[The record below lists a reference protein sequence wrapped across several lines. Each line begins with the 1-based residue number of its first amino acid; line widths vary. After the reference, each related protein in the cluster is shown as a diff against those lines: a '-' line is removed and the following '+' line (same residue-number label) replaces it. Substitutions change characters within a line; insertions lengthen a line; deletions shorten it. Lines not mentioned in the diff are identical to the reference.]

1 MKKATLHV
9 VLTMLLCV
17 MGIAVFA
24 QTRQIS
30 GTVTDSKTNTPLL
43 SVTVKVK
50 DKNIQAITGDGGAF
64 TLTAPSG
71 VVVLEFSY
79 VGYSTK
85 EVTVGA
91 GENNITVAL
100 EEGGN
105 GLNDVVVT
113 ALGVKR
119 SPRALGYTTQQVG
132 GVEVSR
138 SNAPN
143 VGAALSGRVASL
155 NVISPNGV
163 DGGTTKL
170 VIDGNNSITGNNQP
184 LIVVDGVPMNND
196 IPANAQSVTNPQDFG
211 SPLNLLN
218 AEDIE
223 SYNVLKGP
231 AAAALYGGR
240 GANGVIMITTKKGTK
255 KKGLGIDYTLAYKS
269 IDPYRYIKMQNEYGA
284 GGMTTLNAP
293 YYRLDGNGNP
303 ALSDGW
309 DQQFVDDKTGSGPF
323 GVNSWDQVSWPGNG
337 LSWGPKMTGTNI
349 TWWDG
354 STRAD
359 VPQPGNLKLLYQNG
373 NQLTHTV
380 AVQGGGEWGSIRVSY
395 SHLDNTAILP
405 NSNFNQSTFNIGSN
419 LKVSDKVSVQVNASY
434 FDNKYLN
441 APMLGNDDV
450 GSWQKKLLYNSPRN
464 YAGEDILAYKNPDG
478 TRNDLSSFPWVG
490 NNRYQ
495 VWDIYENNETVTRRK
510 LLGSMQVNYQ
520 ATSFLD
526 FMFRAGIDA
535 NNNEDLKENHP
546 IDLTGT
552 NGGLYAHGL
561 SRDNTTDIIGIGTLH
576 KDDVFVK
583 GLNGKL
589 GIGAESF
596 DRDAY
601 GLTGTNN
608 NWSVANFYS
617 FSTYQGTPVAT
628 SESGQII
635 RNKQN
640 SVFGF
645 LNLAYKDY
653 LFLDFTGRNDWSS
666 ALPSD
671 EQSYFYPSV
680 SSSFVFTELMHL
692 NPKVLSFGKIR
703 AAMAQGAVPPDPFLV
718 NFTYNTG
725 TFAGQPTS
733 SLPGTLP
740 AFHYKPQTNTTYDFG
755 LTLGFLDNRINVDM
769 RYYHGKAENQIV
781 QTPLPNTSGVS
792 SLYVSQG
799 SLQNSGY
806 EISINAK
813 VINTRK
819 FRWDATL
826 NLSHNS
832 NKLLALAPGADRI
845 DLGSIWGSNGP
856 TISAKVGDQFGTIYG
871 YDYVYDKKTG
881 LPLLVDAPFG
891 NPDMKGTMYQATS
904 TTVPIG
910 NATPKVIGGIS
921 NVFTFGNLSIGTL
934 VDWKLGGDMW
944 SGSYGTIMQQGQSVE
959 SLKERDG
966 GGLPYTTPDGTK
978 TNWGVILPGVYSD
991 GSVNSTVVHYFYK
1004 YIPYGVWSSGSQY
1017 SNWIEKNDIVT
1028 DTWIKMREISIN
1040 YTLPNKLVQKSHVFQ
1055 AATVSL
1061 VGRDLFYIYT
1071 TVPDRINP
1079 EGMNGVGNA
1088 QGIEFASLPGV
1099 RSLGVQLRVSF

>member
-1 MKKATLHV
+1 
-9 VLTMLLCV
+9 MLFSFLGV
-17 MGIAVFA
+17 AAIA
-24 QTRQIS
+24 QTRQIK
-30 GTVTDSKTNTPLL
+30 GTVTDAKNNNPML
-43 SVTVKVK
+43 SVTVQVK
-50 DKNIQAITGDGGAF
+50 NKNIQTTTGDGGSFILSVPAG
-64 TLTAPSG
+64 S
-71 VVVLEFSY
+71 VVLEFSY
-79 VGYSTK
+79 VGYGTK
-85 EVTVGA
+85 EVTVAA
-91 GENNITVAL
+91 GETSVAVSL

-119 SPRALGYTTQQVG
+119 SPRALGYTTQQVAG
-132 GVEVSR
+132 TDVSR
-138 SNAPN
+138 SNAAN
-143 VGAALSGRVASL
+143 IGVGLTGRVASL

-184 LIVVDGVPMNND
+184 LIIVDGVPMNND
-196 IPANAQSVTNPQDFG
+196 IPSNAQSVTNPQDFG

-240 GANGVIMITTKKGTK
+240 GANGVIMITTKKGAK
-255 KKGLGIDYTLAYKS
+255 KNGLGVDYTMGYKS
-269 IDPYRYIKMQNEYGA
+269 IEPYRYIKMQNEYGA
-284 GGMTTLNAP
+284 GGMTTLNTP

-337 LSWGPKMTGTNI
+337 LSWGPKMTGTPI

-354 STRAD
+354 TTKKD
-359 VPQPGNLKLLYQNG
+359 VPQPDNMKLLYKNG
-373 NQLTHTV
+373 NTVSHTV
-380 AVQGGGEWGSIRVSY
+380 AVQGGGDWGSIRVSY
-395 SHLDNTAILP
+395 SRLDNTAILP
-405 NSNFNQSTFNIGSN
+405 NSNFQQNTFNLGSN
-419 LKVSDKVSVQVNASY
+419 LKVSDKVTVQVNASY
-434 FDNKYLN
+434 FVNTYLN

-464 YAGEDILAYKNPDG
+464 YQGEDIAVYKNPDG
-478 TRNDLSSFPWVG
+478 TRNNLSSFPWVG

-510 LLGSMQVNYQ
+510 LLGSAQINYE
-520 ATSFLD
+520 ATSFLN
-526 FMFRAGIDA
+526 FMFRAGVDA
-535 NNNEDLKENHP
+535 NNNEDVKENHP
-546 IDLTGT
+546 TDLTGT

-561 SRDNTTDIIGIGTLH
+561 SRDNTSDLIGMGTLH
-576 KDDVFVK
+576 TENFLTP
-583 GLNGKL
+583 GLSAKL
-589 GIGAESF
+589 GGGAESYN
-596 DRDAY
+596 RDAY
-601 GLTGTNN
+601 GLTGTNSA
-608 NWSVANFYS
+608 WSVANFYS
-617 FSTYQGTPVAT
+617 FSTYTGTPGAT

-645 LNLAYKDY
+645 LNLGYKNF
-653 LFLDFTGRNDWSS
+653 LFLDATGRNDWSS
-666 ALPSD
+666 PLPVGQ
-671 EQSYFYPSV
+671 QSYFYPSV
-680 SSSFVFTELMHL
+680 SSSFVFTELMHA
-692 NPKVLSFGKIR
+692 NPSFLSFGKVR
-703 AAMAQGAVPPDPFLV
+703 AAIAQGAVAPDPFLV

-725 TFAGQPTS
+725 SFAGQPTS

-755 LTLGFLDNRINVDM
+755 LSLGFMNNRINVDM
-769 RYYHGKAENQIV
+769 RYYHGKADNQIV

-799 SLQNSGY
+799 SLQNSGA
-806 EISINAK
+806 EISVNAK
-813 VINTRK
+813 IIATKK

-845 DLGSIWGSNGP
+845 DLASIWGSNGP

-871 YDYVYDKKTG
+871 YDYVYKNG
-881 LPLLVDAPFG
+881 QPLLVDAPYG
-891 NPDMKGTMYQATS
+891 NAAMKGTMYQSTS

-910 NATPKVIGGIS
+910 NATPKVIGGLS

-934 VDWKLGGDMW
+934 VDAKIGGDMW

-991 GSVNSTVVHYFYK
+991 GTKNTTVVHYYYK

-1017 SNWIEKNDIVT
+1017 SNWIDRNDVVK
-1028 DTWIKMREISIN
+1028 DTWIKMREISVN
-1040 YTLPNKLVQKSHVFQ
+1040 YSIPKKVIQKTHVFQ

-1079 EGMNGVGNA
+1079 EGSNGVGNA